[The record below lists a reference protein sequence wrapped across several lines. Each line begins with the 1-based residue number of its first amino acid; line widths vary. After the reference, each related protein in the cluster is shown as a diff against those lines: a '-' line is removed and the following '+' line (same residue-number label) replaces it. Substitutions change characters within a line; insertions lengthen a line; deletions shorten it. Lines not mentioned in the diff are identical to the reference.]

1 MTTHGEVAKAGGG
14 RGVCGWWYRERV
26 QSQPCCQPGRATGR
40 GARGEWQVRDKVNN
54 TTHTHTPAHTRTPLR
69 GPDSR
74 KRRAKDQADAR
85 GGQRESAVEG
95 DEAVSCAGYRPWLAG
110 RTGGVSH
117 DRAGA
122 VGSTVMVGVP

>member
-1 MTTHGEVAKAGGG
+1 
-14 RGVCGWWYRERV
+14 VCGWWYRERV

-85 GGQRESAVEG
+85 GAKENRRSRGTGRCRVRDIGPGSQDAREACES
-95 DEAVSCAGYRPWLAG
+95 R
-110 RTGGVSH
+110 
-117 DRAGA
+117 
-122 VGSTVMVGVP
+122 